1 LDQGTLVTALF
12 TTMGTIFVA
21 ELTDKDAL
29 FLLALATKTK
39 ASVVFVAGSV
49 AFTVT
54 TAIIVLLGSVLIA
67 VVPVI
72 AIKLAGG
79 SIMLAYA
86 LLEYYRFS
94 KEERAVDEREE
105 RLLERSARGVWS
117 IFLPAVLTLILLDLA
132 GDATELLT
140 IVLLARFE
148 DALVVFAGAV
158 IGLVAAVAVETA
170 LGNRLGR
177 VLSRK
182 RIKYLSVAVF
192 TIIGVTVI
200 VTTLVGA

>member
-1 LDQGTLVTALF
+1 LDQGMLLPALI
-12 TTMGTIFVA
+12 TTIGTIFVA

-39 ASVVFVAGSV
+39 ASLVFVAGSV
-49 AFTVT
+49 AFTIT
-54 TAIIVLLGSVLIA
+54 TAIIVLLGSLLIT
-67 VVPVI
+67 VVPVA

-86 LLEYYRFS
+86 VLEYYRFS
-94 KEERAVDEREE
+94 KEERAVDAREE
-105 RLLERSARGVWS
+105 RLLERRAGNVWS
-117 IFLPAVLTLILLDLA
+117 IFLPAVVTLILLDLA

-177 VLSRK
+177 VLSPK
-182 RIKYLSVAVF
+182 RIKYLSIAVF